1 MKSALAAVFLAT
13 TLVSCVQPP
22 PPPPPVKSSYYCP
35 PAKKVT
41 KKPVAAAPA
50 PANNSNVRVDA
61 FGNKF
66 EDTPPGALEP
76 VKSRPVVL
84 DR

>member
-1 MKSALAAVFLAT
+1 MKSALAAVFLAS

-22 PPPPPVKSSYYCP
+22 PPPPVSKPYCP
-35 PAKKVT
+35 PAKKTT
-41 KKPVAAAPA
+41 KKAPA
-50 PANNSNVRVDA
+50 PTPPVKGNVRVDA

-66 EDTPPGALEP
+66 EDTAPGDLEP

>member
-1 MKSALAAVFLAT
+1 MKSALAAVFLAV

-22 PPPPPVKSSYYCP
+22 PPPPPPVTRPYCP

-41 KKPVAAAPA
+41 KKAPVAAA

-66 EDTPPGALEP
+66 EDTSPDKLEP

>member
-1 MKSALAAVFLAT
+1 MKLALAAVFIAA
-13 TLVSCVQPP
+13 TLVSCVAPP
-22 PPPPPVKSSYYCP
+22 PPPPKKYYYCP
-35 PAKKVT
+35 PT
-41 KKPVAAAPA
+41 KKPMPTTPKAATT
-50 PANNSNVRVDA
+50 NQRVDA

-66 EDTPPGALEP
+66 DDTPPGELEP

>member
-13 TLVSCVQPP
+13 TLVSCVQPLP
-22 PPPPPVKSSYYCP
+22 PPPPPVSKPYCP
-35 PAKKVT
+35 PVKKAT
-41 KKPVAAAPA
+41 KAPTAAPA
-50 PANNSNVRVDA
+50 PKSNVRVDA

-66 EDTPPGALEP
+66 EDTAPGDLEP

>member
-1 MKSALAAVFLAT
+1 MKSALAAVFLAS

-22 PPPPPVKSSYYCP
+22 PPTPVVLVSRPYCP
-35 PAKKVT
+35 PVKKVT
-41 KKPVAAAPA
+41 KAPA
-50 PANNSNVRVDA
+50 PAPAPVKGNVRVDS

-66 EDTPPGALEP
+66 EDTAPGDLEP